1 MQFLA
6 WEGLL
11 DKGLKIRPMT
21 LPDVFQDQD
30 TPERMYAAGRAWTP
44 TASC

>member
-30 TPERMYAAGRAWTP
+30 TPETHVCRRRGWMP
-44 TASC
+44 TALC